1 MQLLLMRLKP
11 LGAPEQQQAAP
22 QQQQHTSALPPS
34 AVVSTAAALLLLE
47 ASRTMLLSSLW
58 ERTMDT
64 VGADCCTAA
73 KQAAGGVAKC
83 FELHPAVF
91 SMRKQLDCRVHVTLL
106 QTREA
111 SAATV
116 AVLQSIAAACAPEQ
130 PQQPQQP
137 LTPANA
143 CDPANAPPPWGSA
156 GAAAWQERYVATHPN
171 MPSKHTESAYSRVC
185 ACFTVMKRRAAARRE
200 VELQRLEGGGGGE
213 GSAASLPQ
221 PPQQQ
226 QQDWERPDEEE
237 VEEGLLDQAG
247 PEKKVYSAQ
256 FLMRFQV
263 RQG

>member
-1 MQLLLMRLKP
+1 MRLKP
-11 LGAPEQQQAAP
+11 LGAPEQQQAA
-22 QQQQHTSALPPS
+22 QQQAAQQQPQHTSALPPS
-34 AVVSTAAALLLLE
+34 AVISTAAALLLLE

-58 ERTMDT
+58 ERIMDA

-91 SMRKQLDCRVHVTLL
+91 SVQKQLDAGVVGAGPVHVTLV
-106 QTREA
+106 A

-116 AVLQSIAAACAPEQ
+116 AVLQSIAAASAPEQ

-200 VELQRLEGGGGGE
+200 AELQRLEGGGR
-213 GSAASLPQ
+213 S
-221 PPQQQ
+221 
-226 QQDWERPDEEE
+226 ER
-237 VEEGLLDQAG
+237 
-247 PEKKVYSAQ
+247 
-256 FLMRFQV
+256 
-263 RQG
+263 